1 MSKQNDFDKRIAAA
15 ASSPRGQVRADA
27 KWRNGQKTIK
37 ENARYAKSVLDDG
50 RFTYQKD
57 ARGRTLITVPNVS
70 GLQRE
75 GHIHHRQDGFT
86 EVHLHPKDS
95 CSGDL

>member
-1 MSKQNDFDKRIAAA
+1 MSKQNELNKRLDAAA
-15 ASSPRGQVRADA
+15 KSPVGQVRSA
-27 KWRNGQKTIK
+27 
-37 ENARYAKSVLDDG
+37 AKSRNAQKARQASNEYVNSVHDDG

-57 ARGRTLITVPNVS
+57 ARGRILRTVPNVS

-75 GHIHHRQDGFT
+75 GHVHLRQDGFA